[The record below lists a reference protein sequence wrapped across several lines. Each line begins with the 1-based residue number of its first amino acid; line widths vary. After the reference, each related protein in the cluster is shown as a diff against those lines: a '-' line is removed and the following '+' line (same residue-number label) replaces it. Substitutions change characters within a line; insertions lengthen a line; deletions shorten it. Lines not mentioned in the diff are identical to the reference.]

1 MQLCRVRK
9 NPWFI
14 ECTYRKV
21 QCTWYVN
28 NKSTPWE
35 SDTKLAEECLV
46 PIPAHFSAH
55 SVS

>member
-1 MQLCRVRK
+1 MQLCRLRK

-21 QCTWYVN
+21 QCTWYVSG
-28 NKSTPWE
+28 KGTPWE
-35 SDTKLAEECLV
+35 SDTKLDGENLV
-46 PIPAHFSAH
+46 SIPVRFSIP